1 MTRIPQFERIEPRL
15 LLSGFD
21 VYDPVTLIA
30 NAVTGY
36 YAIPTAMDW
45 NHDGATDL
53 MVGEWGSTGT
63 GHVRLFLNTGTNATP
78 SFAFNS
84 NISAGSSVI
93 ALGCG

>member
-1 MTRIPQFERIEPRL
+1 MKTHTTIRSPQPRI
-15 LLSGFD
+15 LLSGFN

-36 YAIPTAMDW
+36 YAIPTAVDW

-53 MVGEWGSTGT
+53 LVGEWGSTGA
-63 GHVRLFLNTGTNATP
+63 GHVRLFLDTGTNAP

-84 NISAGSSVI
+84 NVSAGSSVI